1 MAAEGPIT
9 TAILG
14 LGRAG
19 YGIHV
24 RLLRDRDDY
33 KIVAVADPNE
43 ERCKEVADEFG
54 CDTFGDLDAML
65 AGSDAE
71 LVVVAT
77 ASNDHTPHAIKALEA
92 GRNVVVEKP
101 FAVDL
106 KQADA
111 LIAARDKSGKML
123 TVHQSARWASDLC
136 FIREM
141 LHDDRLG
148 DVFHVRK
155 GGYGFSQRNDWQT
168 LRKYGGGALNNN
180 GVHALDQC
188 YLVLESDVKDVWGDL
203 RQVLAAGDAEDHCQV
218 IVRGENGRV
227 VQMDLTSACAAKLP
241 SWVVMGTRGTL
252 VVQEGKATLRYAKEI
267 PDLPEPEDAPIVK
280 TRAYGVVGEVP
291 KIEFVE
297 EELEPKAD
305 AGPDYYSRVHA
316 TLREGAELF
325 VKPKECRAVLDIMVR
340 AREGTAFPA

>member
-1 MAAEGPIT
+1 MAGSGPIT
-9 TAILG
+9 TAVLG

-54 CDTFGDLDAML
+54 CKTFGDLDSML
-65 AGSDAE
+65 AGDDAE
-71 LVVVAT
+71 LVIVAT
-77 ASNDHTPHAIKALEA
+77 ASLDHTPHSIKALEA

-101 FAVDL
+101 FAVSM
-106 KQADA
+106 KQADD
-111 LIAARDKSGKML
+111 LLAARDKSGKML

-141 LHDDRLG
+141 IHDDRLG
-148 DVFHVRK
+148 EVFHIRK
-155 GGYGFSQRNDWQT
+155 GGYGFGQRNDWQT
-168 LRKYGGGALNNN
+168 LRKYGGGSLNNN

-188 YLVLESDVKDVWGDL
+188 YLLLESPVKDVWGDL
-203 RQVLAAGDAEDHCQV
+203 RQVLAAGDADDHCQV
-218 IVRGENGRV
+218 IIRGENGRV
-227 VQMDLTSACAAKLP
+227 NHMDLTSACAAKLP
-241 SWVVMGTRGTL
+241 SWLVMGTRGTL
-252 VVQEGKATLRYAKEI
+252 VVQDGKSTLRYAKEI
-267 PDLPEPEDAPIVK
+267 PEIPEPDDAPIVASRK
-280 TRAYGVVGEVP
+280 YGVQGDAPALEM
-291 KIEFVE
+291 VE

-305 AGPDYYSRVHA
+305 PGPDYYDRVQA

-325 VKPKECRAVLDIMVR
+325 VKPEECRAVLDIMVR
-340 AREGTAFPA
+340 SRKGTPFE